1 MRSPDYRGVTQAY
14 ERIRSHI
21 KRTRLVENKRLNSK
35 LNSKIYFKCENE
47 QLTGSFKIRGAHNA
61 ILQLKDSDRK
71 VITHSSGNHGAAVAF
86 VAKKLGKEAYIVI
99 PEDTTES
106 KRDNMLRYDAQL
118 IECEPCVE
126 ARDYQVQTILESSDM
141 KFIHPYDNSEVIHG
155 QGTATYEF
163 FDQLTETKD
172 AELDQVWVPVGGGGL
187 ASGAVLAASGEV
199 EVVCA
204 EPENVND
211 TYLSL
216 QLGTRQPPTN
226 KNTIADGLKAGLGKL
241 NFEILQVTPVR
252 VVIATETEIKTAVS
266 WINESLKL
274 NVEPSAAVVVA
285 AMLKNPH
292 LVKKKV
298 GVILTGGNVAQRA

>member
-1 MRSPDYRGVTQAY
+1 MRSPNYRGVSQAY
-14 ERIRSHI
+14 KRIRSHI
-21 KRTRLVENKRLNSK
+21 KKTRLVEDER

-47 QLTGSFKIRGAHNA
+47 QLTGSFKVRGAHNA

-106 KRDNMLRYDAQL
+106 KRKNMLHYDAHL

-155 QGTATYEF
+155 QGTAAYEF
-163 FDQLTETKD
+163 FDQLTETK
-172 AELDQVWVPVGGGGL
+172 ATKLDQVWVPVGGGGL
-187 ASGAVLAASGEV
+187 ASGTVLAANGEV

-204 EPENVND
+204 EPENVKD

-241 NFEILQVTPVR
+241 NFEILQDANVR
-252 VVIATETEIKTAVS
+252 VVIATETEIKTAAS
-266 WINESLKL
+266 WIFESLNL
-274 NVEPSAAVVVA
+274 IVEPSASVVVA

-292 LVKKKV
+292 LVKQNV
-298 GVILTGGNVAQRA
+298 GVILTGGNIAQPL